1 VRQDKTEAHPYDA
14 AFIMGPTMT
23 PDSVLDWAKALS
35 ILGAIIFGGFAV
47 FSPSWVWFRIQNF
60 KMGSA
65 LLLGFGTVLL
75 VSPLF
80 RNINFTVD
88 TQKFELKLSALEQQI
103 LQTRTQIASLT
114 QEVNTLPAVFAANT
128 KSIGNTAQ
136 TLQASIATIENELP
150 RIAALR
156 EQIAKVEQ
164 SVASVESG
172 IKTLGQQTTLLA
184 SANHSM
190 LPYTIVLDD
199 AAKKKLKA
207 GNLAAWAHYT
217 SQMTPVAGMA
227 DYGQYQN
234 FIKSLN
240 QQSLEKANAETG
252 EPGESTADKPA
263 DPPG

>member
-1 VRQDKTEAHPYDA
+1 
-14 AFIMGPTMT
+14 MT
-23 PDSVLDWAKALS
+23 PDTMLDWAKALS

-47 FSPSWVWFRIQNF
+47 FSPSWVWFRIQTF

-103 LQTRTQIASLT
+103 TQTRTQIASLT
-114 QEVNTLPAVFAANT
+114 QEINTLPAAFAANT
-128 KSIGNTAQ
+128 KSLGDKAQ
-136 TLQASIATIENELP
+136 ALQASIATIETELP

-172 IKTLGQQTTLLA
+172 IKTLGEQTTMLA
-184 SANHSM
+184 SANLSVP
-190 LPYTIVLDD
+190 PYTYVLND
-199 AAKKKLKA
+199 AKGRKLPA
-207 GNLAAWAHYT
+207 ANWAAWTNHT
-217 SQMTPVAGMA
+217 FPMTPVAGTI
-227 DYGQYQN
+227 DPGQYEN
-234 FIKSLN
+234 FMKSLN
-240 QQSLEKANAETG
+240 QQSLEKANAEKG
-252 EPGESTADKPA
+252 KPGESTADKPA